1 MANGPGLQ
9 GGLRKLWEVSLMN
22 NSSLCLSIQFNVICV
37 DPSET
42 IILFYSHCIFSRGF
56 ISSAGLTY
64 VPKKNQETNGMFHTE
79 FNKDQNPC
87 KHTQKSIFLFSQ
99 KTAILKEISASIQPN
114 KQLEKKQTP
123 QNNHN

>member
-1 MANGPGLQ
+1 
-9 GGLRKLWEVSLMN
+9 
-22 NSSLCLSIQFNVICV
+22 
-37 DPSET
+37 
-42 IILFYSHCIFSRGF
+42 
-56 ISSAGLTY
+56 
-64 VPKKNQETNGMFHTE
+64 MFHTE